1 MIEDELIIF
10 LQEMWCDM
18 LEIEHVTVDQNFF
31 DIGGDSMLAIRM
43 LAAVLTELE
52 TEIDFERFF
61 EEPTIR
67 RLTELL
73 QERASTE
80 SNKVAVS
87 LTDQ

>member
-43 LAAVLTELE
+43 LAAVLTELK